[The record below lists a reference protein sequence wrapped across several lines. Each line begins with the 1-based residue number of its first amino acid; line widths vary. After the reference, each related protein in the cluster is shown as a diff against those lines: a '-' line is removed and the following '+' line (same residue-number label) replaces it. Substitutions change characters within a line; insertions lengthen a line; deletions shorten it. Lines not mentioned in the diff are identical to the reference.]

1 MEVEYEEDETV
12 TEDVEVET
20 VEEVSIPQVK
30 AMYKYEG
37 KNYNV
42 AKGEVSVGRETHPG
56 RQQLHYSSSIAGNG
70 DRAFLTIL
78 AQVP

>member
-42 AKGEVSVGRETHPG
+42 AKGEVSVR
-56 RQQLHYSSSIAGNG
+56 
-70 DRAFLTIL
+70 
-78 AQVP
+78 